1 MKTLTKYENLT
12 GKEVKIVDIPVL
24 DEDGMKHDWLG
35 VNLKDYTSLD
45 LVPKEDKDILQI
57 FADYLNQLKEIDN
70 NQLDNLCQRF
80 VDVYYKN
87 FSKTDI
93 EEEFS
98 I

>member
-12 GKEVKIVDIPVL
+12 GKEVKIVEVPDQ
-24 DEDGMKHDWLG
+24 DGIEHGWFG
-35 VNLKDYTSLD
+35 ITIGDYESLD
-45 LVPKEDKDILQI
+45 LVPKKDKDILQI
-57 FADYLNQLKEIDN
+57 FADYLNQLKEVDN
-70 NQLDNLCQRF
+70 SQLDDLCQRF
-80 VDVYYKN
+80 IDAYYKN

>member
-24 DEDGMKHDWLG
+24 DEDGIKHDWLG
-35 VNLKDYTSLD
+35 INIEDYISSD
-45 LVPKEDKDILQI
+45 LVPIGDKDILQI
-57 FADYLNQLKEIDN
+57 FADYLNQLKEVDN
-70 NQLDNLCQRF
+70 SQLDDLCQRF
-80 VDVYYKN
+80 VDAYYKN

>member
-45 LVPKEDKDILQI
+45 LVPKEDKDILQV
-57 FADYLNQLKEIDN
+57 FVDYVNQFREIDN
-70 NQLDNLCQRF
+70 NQLDELCQRF
-80 VDVYYKN
+80 VDSYYKN
-87 FSKTDI
+87 FSKADVK
-93 EEEFS
+93 EEFGL
-98 I
+98 